1 MAAQKKTKSFFL
13 DQHGCAKNQ
22 VDGELIATRLIN
34 SGYTKTEDPS
44 QADLIIINSCGFIE
58 SAKKESLDSLMGAR
72 SAYPDAKIILAG
84 CLAERYAEEFKDA
97 LPEADGIFG
106 NGDLSLIEKTAAQV
120 LKGKRAVV
128 KPEQNGVCCGDRSLN
143 LGFKGSVFVK
153 ITEGCNNCCSFC
165 AIPLIRGSLRSRNAD
180 EIISEIKSLV
190 KSGVKEINLIGQDLA
205 AYGTGKTDDVFGDS
219 KSGSADKT
227 SGAHKDGGKTGGLS
241 TKESAASCKND
252 AAPVKNGGSFLR
264 RLLDSIS
271 KIKGNFW
278 IRLLYIHPDHF
289 SSDILEP
296 LKKDK
301 RLLPYFDIPFQSGSS
316 GIIKAMNRK
325 GTSSSY
331 KKLIKEIRTSFSESA
346 IRTTFL
352 TGFPGETDEDAEN
365 TESFLKAI
373 KPDWSGCFTY
383 SREEDTPAYKFKHQV
398 TKKTAEARK
407 NILCGIQEEITRTL
421 LKNRTGKIYDVLVEE
436 ILSAPENSDSAD
448 EGLAIGR
455 AWFQAPEVD
464 GNVVI
469 KYDLTDKNAVKS
481 IQPGEFVKVHITSAS
496 DVDLDGD
503 YCGKQ

>member
-1 MAAQKKTKSFFL
+1 MAAQKKTKTFFL

-22 VDGELIATRLIN
+22 VDGELIATRLIKA
-34 SGYTKTEDPS
+34 GYTKTEDPS

-72 SAYPDAKIILAG
+72 SAYPKAKIILAG
-84 CLAERYAEEFKDA
+84 CLAERYAENFKDN

-120 LKGKRAVV
+120 LKGKRSVV

-165 AIPLIRGSLRSRNAD
+165 AIPLIRGQLRSRNAK
-180 EIISEIKSLV
+180 EIIDEIKSLV
-190 KSGVKEINLIGQDLA
+190 KSGIKEINLIGQDLA
-205 AYGTGKTDDVFGDS
+205 AYGTGKTDDVFGDG
-219 KSGSADKT
+219 KKDK
-227 SGAHKDGGKTGGLS
+227 
-241 TKESAASCKND
+241 
-252 AAPVKNGGSFLR
+252 GSFLK
-264 RLLDSIS
+264 RLLELVS

-278 IRLLYIHPDHF
+278 VRLLYIHPDHF
-289 SSDILEP
+289 SADILEP

-301 RLLPYFDIPFQSGSS
+301 RLLPYFDIPLQSGSS
-316 GIIKAMNRK
+316 DIIKAMNRK
-325 GTSSSY
+325 ETSSSY
-331 KKLIKEIRTSFSESA
+331 KKLIKEIRSSFSESA

-352 TGFPGETDEDAEN
+352 TGFPGETDKDAEN
-365 TESFLKAI
+365 TENFLKAI
-373 KPDWSGCFTY
+373 KPDWCGCFTY

-398 TKKTAEARK
+398 PKKTAEARK
-407 NILCGIQEEITRTL
+407 NNLCGIQEEITRTL
-421 LKNRTGKIYDVLVEE
+421 LKKRTGKIYDVLVEE
-436 ILSAPENSDSAD
+436 ILSAPENSDSSD

-481 IQPGEFVKVHITSAS
+481 IQPGQFVKVHITSAS

-503 YCGKQ
+503 FCGKQ